1 MNVFLTLL
9 LDSLRLLRARVL
21 FWITLGIS
29 ALVALIYL
37 SIGFTPDG
45 MSILFGALD
54 FKSEMF
60 NSQSPMAEMMYL
72 GIFSDILVG
81 FWLSWVA
88 VILAIISC
96 APIFPDFMSE
106 GSIGIPLSKP
116 VSRLTLFF
124 YKYIG
129 SLMFVVLQVA
139 IFCLIVFVAIRCRVG
154 FWNPSVFWAVPIVT
168 LMFSY
173 IYSVV
178 VLVSVKT
185 RSVLA
190 AILAGVLVWFL
201 AWGMQKSDDFLY
213 VASHPESVP
222 NVAGMPSMIGSFGSP
237 EEMMKWHKISSMAI
251 FAMPKTGETTRLMD
265 RLIQV
270 KGAEGEADKSLV
282 AAATEGDA
290 EVSGR
295 LKKASTRNS
304 AVYVVGTSLLFEAL
318 MLAWAASIFCRRD
331 Y

>member
-9 LDSLRLLRARVL
+9 VDSLRLLRARVL

-29 ALVALIYL
+29 ALVALLYM
-37 SIGFTPDG
+37 SIGFTPEG
-45 MSILFGALD
+45 ISVLFGLFD
-54 FKSEMF
+54 FKIQMLGSEGG
-60 NSQSPMAEMMYL
+60 MAEILYL
-72 GIFSDILVG
+72 AIFSDFLVG
-81 FWLSWVA
+81 FWLSIFA
-88 VILAIISC
+88 VILAMISC

-129 SLMFVVLQVA
+129 SLMFVVLQVG
-139 IFCLIVFVAIRCRVG
+139 IFCVIVFFAIRLRVG
-154 FWNPSVFWAVPIVT
+154 SWNPSVFWAVPIVT

-190 AILAGVLVWFL
+190 AILAGLVVWFISFGVQKTDDAL
-201 AWGMQKSDDFLY
+201 YIAAHPEAASAVPGMGGLLGSAEEMQKWQ
-213 VASHPESVP
+213 
-222 NVAGMPSMIGSFGSP
+222 N
-237 EEMMKWHKISSMAI
+237 ISSMAMI
-251 FAMPKTGETTRLMD
+251 PLPKTSGTTRLLD
-265 RLIQV
+265 QVIHVSNSADGRNQSLIAAA
-270 KGAEGEADKSLV
+270 AEGD
-282 AAATEGDA
+282 EG
-290 EVSGR
+290 SGH
-295 LKKASTRNS
+295 LKKAATRHS
-304 AVYVVGTSLLFEAL
+304 AAYVIGSSLLFEAV
-318 MLAWAASIFCRRD
+318 MLGWAAAIFCRRD

>member
-21 FWITLGIS
+21 FWITLVIS
-29 ALVALIYL
+29 ALVAVIYL
-37 SIGFTPDG
+37 SIGFNPEG
-45 MSILFGALD
+45 ISLLFGALD
-54 FKSEMF
+54 IKSEMF
-60 NSQSPMAEMMYL
+60 NTGSGLAEVLYL
-72 GIFSDILVG
+72 GIFSDVLVG

-116 VSRLTLFF
+116 VSRLTLFI
-124 YKYIG
+124 YKYIS

-139 IFCLIVFVAIRCRVG
+139 IFCVIVFLAIRWRVG
-154 FWNPSVFWAVPIVT
+154 SWNPSVFWAVPIVT

-190 AILAGVLVWFL
+190 AILAGIFVWFL

-213 VASHPESVP
+213 VASHPEAIA
-222 NVAGMPSMIGSFGSP
+222 NVTGMQSAVGTFGSP

-265 RLIQV
+265 RLIKV
-270 KGAEGEADKSLV
+270 NGHDGESDKSLV
-282 AAATEGDA
+282 TAATKGENEA
-290 EVSGR
+290 SGS
-295 LKKASTRNS
+295 LKKAITRNS
-304 AVYVVGTSLLFEAL
+304 TGYVIGTSLLFEAL
-318 MLAWAASIFCRRD
+318 MLGWAASIFCRRD

>member
-1 MNVFLTLL
+1 
-9 LDSLRLLRARVL
+9 
-21 FWITLGIS
+21 
-29 ALVALIYL
+29 
-37 SIGFTPDG
+37 
-45 MSILFGALD
+45 
-54 FKSEMF
+54 MF
-60 NSQSPMAEMMYL
+60 NSQSGLAEPAYL
-72 GIFSDILVG
+72 AIFSDVLVG

-139 IFCLIVFVAIRCRVG
+139 IFCVIVFFAIRWRVG
-154 FWNPSVFWAVPIVT
+154 VWNPSVFWAVPIVT

-190 AILAGVLVWFL
+190 AILAGIVVWFL

-213 VASHPESVP
+213 LASHPESVP
-222 NVAGMPSMIGSFGSP
+222 EVPGGPSMMGLFGKP
-237 EEMMKWHKISSMAI
+237 EEMMKWHKISSAVI
-251 FAMPKTGETTRLMD
+251 FVMPKTGETTRLMD

-270 KGAEGEADKSLV
+270 KGEDGEANKSLV
-282 AAATEGDA
+282 NAATEGDD

-295 LKKASTRNS
+295 LKKAITRNS
-304 AVYVVGTSLLFEAL
+304 IGYVLGTSLLFEAL
-318 MLAWAASIFCRRD
+318 MLGWAATIFCRRD

>member
-9 LDSLRLLRARVL
+9 VDSLRLLRARVL

-37 SIGFTPDG
+37 SIGFSPEG
-45 MSILFGALD
+45 FSILFGA
-54 FKSEMF
+54 FEFENGIF
-60 NSQSPMAEMMYL
+60 NSESGMAEPAYL
-72 GIFSDILVG
+72 AIFSDVLVG

-116 VSRLTLFF
+116 VSRLSLFF

-139 IFCLIVFVAIRCRVG
+139 IFCVIVFLAIRWRVG
-154 FWNPSVFWAVPIVT
+154 VWNPSVFWAVPIVT

-190 AILAGVLVWFL
+190 AILAGIVVWFL

-213 VASHPESVP
+213 LVSHPESVP
-222 NVAGMPSMIGSFGSP
+222 EVAGAPSMLGSLGKP
-237 EEMMKWHKISSMAI
+237 EEMMKWHKISSAVI
-251 FAMPKTGETTRLMD
+251 FAMPKTSETTRLMD

-270 KGAEGEADKSLV
+270 KGEEGEASKSLV
-282 AAATEGDA
+282 NAATEGDD

-304 AVYVVGTSLLFEAL
+304 IGYVIGTSLLFEAL
-318 MLAWAASIFCRRD
+318 MLGWAASIFCRRD

>member
-21 FWITLGIS
+21 FWVTLAIS
-29 ALVALIYL
+29 AIVALIYL
-37 SIGFTPDG
+37 SIGFTPEG
-45 MSILFGALD
+45 FSILFGAFD
-54 FKSEMF
+54 FQSEMF
-60 NSQSPMAEMMYL
+60 NANSPLAEMMYL

-124 YKYIG
+124 YKYVG

-139 IFCLIVFVAIRCRVG
+139 IFCVIVFLAIRWRVG
-154 FWNPSVFWAVPIVT
+154 VWNPSVFWAVPVVT

-190 AILAGVLVWFL
+190 AILAGIVVWFL

-213 VASHPESVP
+213 LASHPESVP
-222 NVAGMPSMIGSFGSP
+222 EVAGAPSMLGSFGKP
-237 EEMMKWHKISSMAI
+237 EEMMKWHKISSAAI
-251 FAMPKTGETTRLMD
+251 FLMPKTGETTRLMD
-265 RLIQV
+265 RLIQI
-270 KGAEGEADKSLV
+270 KSDEGGTDKSLV
-282 AAATEGDA
+282 NAATEGDD

-295 LKKASTRNS
+295 LKKVSTRNS
-304 AVYVVGTSLLFEAL
+304 VGYVLGTSLLFEAL
-318 MLAWAASIFCRRD
+318 MLGWAASIFCRRD